1 MFSKSNTVAQAQM
14 AESRFQAAMI
24 EPIEQAT
31 ASRPS
36 QTASVLNIPPA
47 MPLQGEEASIQGL
60 TEEELW
66 FIEAYNKQHSVEQTV
81 APGLDQT
88 EFGEGSSGG
97 EERQTF
103 EPQTASVKAEWS
115 YKARK
120 SAKNP
125 TPATTEKAQAL
136 VIAIE
141 KARLLREDPRTA
153 DEIYG
158 TDGPVTAVSH
168 PHTFSVQFKEHG
180 LAMDADFMGVR
191 SFQNCLERYIG
202 SESPYKQRSAHRP
215 ADTLRRIVEKNPIP
229 PPHYPR
235 DESQVC
241 ANWT

>member
-14 AESRFQAAMI
+14 AEFRPQAAVI
-24 EPIEQAT
+24 EPTEQAT

-47 MPLQGEEASIQGL
+47 LPLQGVEASIQGL
-60 TEEELW
+60 PAEELW
-66 FIEAYNKQHSVEQTV
+66 LIEAYNKQHSVEQTV

-88 EFGEGSSGG
+88 NFGEGSSGG
-97 EERQTF
+97 EERQPF
-103 EPQTASVKAEWS
+103 EPQTASVK
-115 YKARK
+115 
-120 SAKNP
+120 
-125 TPATTEKAQAL
+125 T
-136 VIAIE
+136 
-141 KARLLREDPRTA
+141 DPRTA

-158 TDGPVTAVSH
+158 TDGPVTVESH

-191 SFQNCLERYIG
+191 SFQNCLECYIAR
-202 SESPYKQRSAHRP
+202 ESPKKRRSAHRP
-215 ADTLRRIVEKNPIP
+215 ADTLCRIVEKNPIP

-235 DESQVC
+235 DKRQVC